1 VHASS
6 GGGVDSLAQ
15 ADVYDHTDYIL
26 STLDMI
32 AGIGE
37 SLTDYSFN
45 VGGFYLF
52 ARAY

>member
-1 VHASS
+1 
-6 GGGVDSLAQ
+6 
-15 ADVYDHTDYIL
+15 VYDHTEYIL

-45 VGGFYLF
+45 VILF
-52 ARAY
+52 LLPFTALLLTDATRWLRTR